1 VKKQPICASDAR
13 DWRIVFC
20 DALWDEKGRVSTSFP
35 DKPRIA
41 IIGAGALGCY
51 YGARLAKAGEDVHF
65 LARSGRAALT
75 ARGLKVKTPVERI
88 TVRKIQVYGS
98 SAEIGPCDLVI
109 VATKATANEALK
121 SALPPLL
128 GPETVVLTLQN
139 GLGVE
144 EPVAEIAGP
153 GRVIGA
159 ICYIGCVRTAP
170 GVVDCSFPGLM
181 TIGKFG
187 KPAGERTHA
196 IAALLRRAGVKCNAL
211 DNLEAQRWHK
221 LVWNVPFNGLSVVAG
236 TTTDVLLADDGM
248 KTLARRIMEEV
259 VEAAAK
265 FGHEISRSFVDLQF
279 ERTAKMGAYR
289 PSSLIDFDEGR
300 DLEIEEI
307 WGEPVRRAKSVGAAV
322 PRMEMLYWLIKQRV
336 AARDARRK
344 ARKR

>member
-1 VKKQPICASDAR
+1 MSA
-13 DWRIVFC
+13 
-20 DALWDEKGRVSTSFP
+20 SFP
-35 DKPRIA
+35 ETPRIA

-51 YGARLAKAGEDVHF
+51 YGARLVKAGEDVHI

-75 ARGLKVKTPVERI
+75 AQGLKVKTPTERI
-88 TVRKIQVYGS
+88 TARKVHIYGS

-109 VATKATANEALK
+109 IATKATANEALRQV
-121 SALPPLL
+121 LPPLL
-128 GPETVVLTLQN
+128 KPDTVVLTLQN

-144 EPVAEIAGP
+144 EPVAEVAGP
-153 GRVIGA
+153 DRVIGA

-170 GVVDCSFPGLM
+170 GVVACSFPGLM

-196 IAALLRRAGVKCNAL
+196 VAALWRRAGVKCTAQ
-211 DNLEAQRWHK
+211 DNLELQRWHK
-221 LVWNVPFNGLSVVAG
+221 LVWNVPFNGLAIVAG
-236 TTTDVLLADDGM
+236 VTTDVLLADEGLRL
-248 KTLARRIMEEV
+248 LARRIMEEV

-265 FGHEISRSFVDLQF
+265 FGHEIPRSFVDLQF
-279 ERTAKMGAYR
+279 ERTAKMAAYR
-289 PSSLIDFDEGR
+289 PSSLIDFEEGR

-322 PRMEMLYWLIKQRV
+322 PRMEMLYWLIKQRI
-336 AARDARRK
+336 AQRNAQLKAK